1 MKIFIASPWKNKE
14 QVEKLSEDLRARGHT
29 VHSFIESGANLLTGH
44 PIEDEMQIFSE
55 ALKNWQDDGRVS
67 KIFESELTFLR
78 ECDLCVLLLPAGIS
92 SHLEAGIAYGWG
104 KKTVLIGPIA
114 KPEVVYLIFN
124 KIYLD
129 ESSFLKDLDNISK
142 EFIWN

>member
-1 MKIFIASPWKNKE
+1 MKIFIASPWKNKD
-14 QVEKLSEDLRARGHT
+14 QVEKLSEDLRSRGHT

-44 PIEDEMQIFSE
+44 PIEEEMKVFSE
-55 ALKNWQDDGRVS
+55 ALANWQSDQRVS
-67 KIFESELTFLR
+67 HVFNSELEYLK
-78 ECDLCVLLLPAGIS
+78 ECDLVILLLPAGIS

-104 KKTVLIGPIA
+104 KKVVLIGPII

-129 ESSFLKDLDNISK
+129 ESSFLKDLDNITK
-142 EFIWN
+142 ESIWN